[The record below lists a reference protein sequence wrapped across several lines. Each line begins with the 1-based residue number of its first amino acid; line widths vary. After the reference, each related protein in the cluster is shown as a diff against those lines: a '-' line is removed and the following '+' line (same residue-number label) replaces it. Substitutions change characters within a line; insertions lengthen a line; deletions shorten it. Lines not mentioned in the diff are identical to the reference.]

1 MVKGIEAVPKNYTFR
16 RPFVYWRGIRA
27 EVNAMNDTRQAILSI
42 AMEHFS
48 TRNYT
53 SVNLEEIALE
63 AHVTRA
69 PLYYYFKNKEGLYRA
84 IVTETLNTAR
94 TRMEALL
101 DAKAPIFE
109 VLRREFAYCLDELGK
124 FQHIWNPG
132 PDAPDC
138 EEEVHIFQQWL
149 LDRKKEVLTAAW
161 ERGEL
166 RRDCDISEIVTFIYV
181 FYEGVLA
188 MRAKA
193 NQPTGFNQT
202 RLDNSCDWFLDIVR
216 QRFGSEGE

>member
-1 MVKGIEAVPKNYTFR
+1 
-16 RPFVYWRGIRA
+16 
-27 EVNAMNDTRQAILSI
+27 MNDTRQAILNI

-48 TRNYT
+48 SRNYT
-53 SVNLEEIALE
+53 TVNLEEIALE

-69 PLYYYFKNKEGLYRA
+69 PLYYYFGNKEGLYRA

-101 DAKAPIFE
+101 DADAPIFE
-109 VLRREFAYCLDELGK
+109 VMRGEYAYCLRELGK

-138 EEEVHIFQQWL
+138 EEEVHAFLQWL
-149 LDRKKEVLTAAW
+149 LDRKLEVLTAAKA
-161 ERGEL
+161 RGEL
-166 RRDCDISEIVTFIYV
+166 RQDCDVSEIVTFLYV

-188 MRAKA
+188 MQAKP
-193 NQPTGFNQT
+193 NQPTGFNQAL
-202 RLDNSCDWFLDIVR
+202 LDDSCDWFMDIFA
-216 QRFGSEGE
+216 QRFGVEQGQAAE